1 MNFSEMSILEATIWL
16 FLIIGWLFFFVL
28 IIKIGLMYRRFK
40 RQWKRYRYESLYV
53 DDVVMAEV
61 DKNRRTRRR
70 RDDDTIKKATR
81 YRNDL

>member
-28 IIKIGLMYRRFK
+28 IVKIGLMYRRFK

-53 DDVVMAEV
+53 DNVVMAEV
-61 DKNRRTRRR
+61 DRNRKTRRR
-70 RDDDTIKKATR
+70 RDDDTIKKASR